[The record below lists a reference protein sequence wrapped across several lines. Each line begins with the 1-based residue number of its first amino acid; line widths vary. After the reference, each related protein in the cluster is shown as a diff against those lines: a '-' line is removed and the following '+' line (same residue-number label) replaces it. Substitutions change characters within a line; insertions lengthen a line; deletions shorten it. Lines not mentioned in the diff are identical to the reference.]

1 MEDIKT
7 VFFIAA
13 SIAILFG
20 YLRFI
25 TDEKGNIDLNH
36 YRFTGGLSLVFGGMV
51 EGTRDLIARNI
62 STNGLSALAIYCG
75 VIGFY
80 IGIKL

>member
-1 MEDIKT
+1 MEDTKT
-7 VFFIAA
+7 IIFIAA

-25 TDEKGNIDLNH
+25 TDEKGNIDLNN

-51 EGTRDLIARNI
+51 EGTRDLIARNF
-62 STNGLSALAIYCG
+62 SANALSALAIYCG
-75 VIGFY
+75 IIGFNF
-80 IGIKL
+80 GITF